1 MSYENLTLDV
11 QEHVATI
18 TLNRPDRLNALSRG
32 LQDDI
37 QRVTAALRDDDDVR
51 AIIWTGAGRGFC
63 AGADLM
69 GGPPTQEQPQ
79 PQRRERLDEY
89 GWVGALATAVY
100 RLDKPTI
107 AAVNGVAAGA
117 GMSIALACDVRVG
130 SAASR
135 FKVVFIERSLSPD
148 SGLSYFLPRI
158 VGYSRACDL
167 VYSSRAVDGEEAY
180 RIGLLDRLVP
190 AERLLDEAQALAAQ
204 IAVWPPLAMQMSK
217 RVLQSSMDNR
227 LEDQLRYEVTAIS
240 YGRRAENDAREA
252 RDSFREKRKPVFTG
266 T

>member
-11 QEHVATI
+11 HEHVATI

-32 LQDDI
+32 LQADI
-37 QRVTAALRDDDDVR
+37 QAVTAALRDDDDVR
-51 AIIWTGAGRGFC
+51 AIVWTGAGRGFC

-69 GGPPTQEQPQ
+69 GGPPADQP
-79 PQRRERLDEY
+79 PPKRRERLDEY

-100 RLDKPTI
+100 RLDKPQI

-117 GMSIALACDVRVG
+117 GMSLALACDLRVG
-130 SAASR
+130 TPASR

-167 VYSSRAVDGEEAY
+167 IYTSRAVDGEEAY
-180 RIGLLDRLVP
+180 RIGLLDRFVP
-190 AERLLDEAQALAAQ
+190 PERLLQEAQSLAEQ
-204 IAVWPPLAMQMSK
+204 IAFWPPLAMQMSK

-240 YGRRAENDAREA
+240 YGRRAENDVREA